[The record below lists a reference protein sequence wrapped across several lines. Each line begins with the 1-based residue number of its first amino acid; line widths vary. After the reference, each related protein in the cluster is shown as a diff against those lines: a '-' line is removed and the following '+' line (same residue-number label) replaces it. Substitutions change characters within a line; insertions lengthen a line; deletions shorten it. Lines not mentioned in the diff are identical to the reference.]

1 MSFLAATTPDSHTF
15 WNVALGLG
23 AVVLAVVVVLMVFLL
38 SFLKDIATSVR
49 SLLEVGGEVA
59 ENTGEII
66 GLADT
71 GPVLEMIKEE
81 ALIHD
86 GYLESQL
93 R

>member
-1 MSFLAATTPDSHTF
+1 MTSLALAETHTF
-15 WNVALGLG
+15 WLVALGIG
-23 AVVLAVVVVLMVFLL
+23 AVVLAVVVVLMRLLL
-38 SFLKDIATSVR
+38 SFLDDIATSVNR
-49 SLLEVGGEVA
+49 LLEVGGEVA
-59 ENTGEII
+59 RNTSSIGE
-66 GLADT
+66 LAGT